1 MSSSGFKVQVL
12 RAPRKNADGA
22 SAKKKSTAKKKSAL
36 KKRKDPPARRFTA
49 TKAKRNYLEMKK
61 RHKKGLN
68 KLKH

>member
-1 MSSSGFKVQVL
+1 MSSSGFKFQVL

-22 SAKKKSTAKKKSAL
+22 SAKKKSAL
-36 KKRKDPPARRFTA
+36 KKRKDPPARRVTA

-61 RHKKGLN
+61 RHKKGLIN

>member
-36 KKRKDPPARRFTA
+36 KKRKD
-49 TKAKRNYLEMKK
+49 LEMKK